1 MWRTLRQLILEIG
14 NYQLQAMGELEEC
27 RSIAVEMQR
36 YRASSFRLLEQIS
49 QESRDEESKD
59 QARRALN
66 QFALLEGLLVRITT
80 TLDQG
85 LEHVDL
91 AQTATLQAVTLVKR
105 K

>member
-1 MWRTLRQLILEIG
+1 MGRTLRQLISETG

-36 YRASSFRLLEQIS
+36 YRVSSFRLLEQIS
-49 QESRDEESKD
+49 QEASDEEYKD

-66 QFALLEGLLVRITT
+66 QVALLEGLLVRMAT
-80 TLDQG
+80 TLDQC

-91 AQTATLQAVTLVKR
+91 AQTATLQVATLVKR
-105 K
+105 R